1 VWVYAHLCFFFS
13 KCVCVCVCLRE
24 REREEKKGKKRNTR
38 GVGLTVQS
46 TNLTSQQPPPRKLD
60 SMFASLYSYRIP
72 RFGSSFLYRQPA
84 ISPYGIVRFGAS
96 SGGGIVDPGTLRRAA
111 TFMRTV
117 GDLLKP

>member
-1 VWVYAHLCFFFS
+1 M
-13 KCVCVCVCLRE
+13 
-24 REREEKKGKKRNTR
+24 
-38 GVGLTVQS
+38 VQS
-46 TNLTSQQPPPRKLD
+46 TDLTSQQLPTRKLD
-60 SMFASLYSYRIP
+60 SMFASLYLYRIP